1 MRSAKII
8 ALVLVGVLALFLGLG
23 RALVMAD
30 QPDRATPTPY
40 APPEGLNSQGDAP
53 ASPDALPDLVVTH
66 VNVFPTTPVVSQTV
80 VIQVAIKN
88 QGEVNLPAGNNFFVD
103 LYIDPPIPPQPG
115 IDIGPP
121 TYSWGVQSWYVDN
134 GNVWTL
140 SFSTAFTD
148 TGHHSVYAVIDPTGV
163 VVESD
168 EENNVTGPT
177 QFEVITSA
185 YWQQSSHADFQKG
198 FSNLD
203 LSHSRGLMQIGR
215 FYDRYIGSQGTQVNY
230 ASQYFDQPEFDRD
243 IYFPDY
249 AVVTEPGLQIAP
261 IMTKGPNNTD
271 EVAVVWEDW
280 RNGTADADIYFSRST
295 DRGRTW
301 GTPVRITSDAD
312 SIHVQRSPSLI
323 YNEACGTYHVVWA
336 DNRLGSFDIWHAY
349 SADNGATWI
358 EDPAPINDTNVNP
371 TADQTAP
378 AIGVDAFGNLFVAWQ
393 DRRNGNDDIYFAYG
407 SGGCLNW
414 TWGAN
419 VFVTDDPEAT
429 AQDQRLPQLSVATY
443 GTSPNNVYVFIV
455 WQDMRYD
462 GGDIFLGV
470 GRPSP
475 APLYFTFD
483 IDIQMN
489 TDGTT
494 ALQLDP
500 ALDSIPLLVEVDYQM
515 SDDNNNPVSCKAI
528 LQTNV
533 AHVAWQDYR
542 NGNPDIFYAWMFTD
556 YAVLSVTG
564 DDPVLCA
571 AGGAIVE
578 TEFDPFTPYGNVNV
592 SAYQVEPLSAAC
604 WGPDSN
610 TEEPMQ
616 SRWQGEPTVAVGN
629 PYQVFIGWSDGRSSD
644 DLNYDIHI
652 AGMSNL
658 TEDGTPT
665 TDFTQRVGV
674 ANVND
679 NVKRLDLLVASD
691 DQHYNTLYDE
701 YAPAGVR
708 QRRPSLVTQVS
719 TVITPS
725 LNPPSS
731 WVPFAIAW
739 DDTRND
745 DSFSGTVTNRDIFA
759 APFVS
764 EMACVEGAPLCL
776 INGRKLGYYS
786 EQEALD
792 QGYQAWGTYIS
803 PVFDAGSE
811 AVWFDI
817 QWWGA
822 TQFDS
827 SLLLQVRLGNTPTPP
842 LDDINDGNW
851 TRWSGVGGAGGYY
864 DAPGQNIRDED
875 GSLFPRY
882 RYAQYR
888 VLINQNRPTTG
899 LTSPLNGACVSQV
912 KLAYEPIRHDVYLP
926 MVVNGTYQPIAQPD
940 DPYYDALQ
948 WDMQISNFEAAW
960 AQSSGSGVTVAIV
973 DTGVDLNHPELQPNL
988 VSGWDFGNNDAVP
1001 QDVHGHGTHVAGLVA
1016 AVGNNGQGIAG
1027 AAWNAKIMP
1036 LKVFADGSV
1045 LASDA
1050 AIASAIQYAVDHG
1063 AKVINLSL
1071 GSKDDS
1077 QAVRD
1082 AIAYARSKGAVVVA
1096 AAGNLYKDGNPV
1108 VYPAAIP
1115 EVIAVAAVTN
1125 EQQRASY
1132 SSVHS
1137 YVDVAAGGGD
1147 PSSPTD
1153 PVIQHW
1159 VWSTYPRALGGV
1171 PETGYTG
1178 ISGTSQAAAHVSG
1191 VAALLLS
1198 RNGSLSP
1205 DAVAN
1210 LITGTADDLGTP
1222 GKDSEFGYGLLNA
1235 GSAVSNAV
1243 VTAMQDRFAPLR
1255 KQVSV
1260 YKDTPDLLRQENNWV
1275 SGELLVA
1282 YEETTTQAAMDAI
1295 LSEYGAKRVEQV
1307 LATGVWRVQVPKG
1320 QEVAVRD
1327 ALRAQPGIRYAELN
1341 YLRPL
1346 Q

>member
-1 MRSAKII
+1 MRSTKTI
-8 ALVLVGVLALFLGLG
+8 ALVGFCVLALFLGIG

-40 APPEGLNSQGDAP
+40 APPEEIAPQGDAP

-66 VNVFPTTPVVSQTV
+66 VNVFPTTPVVSETV

-88 QGEVNLPAGNNFFVD
+88 QGDVNLPAGNNFFVD
-103 LYIDPPIPPQPG
+103 LYIDPPLPPQPG

-121 TYSWGVQSWYVDN
+121 TFTWGVQSWYVDD

-140 SFSTAFTD
+140 SFSTTFTD
-148 TGHHSVYAVIDPTGV
+148 TGRHNVYAVIDPTGV

-185 YWQQSSHADFQKG
+185 YWQQSSHSDFQKG

-203 LSHSRGLMQIGR
+203 LSHPRGLMQIGL
-215 FYDRYIGSQGTQVNY
+215 FYDRYIASQATQLNY
-230 ASQYFDQPEFDRD
+230 ALQYFDEPEFDRE

-249 AVVTEPGLQIAP
+249 AVITETGLQIAP
-261 IMTKGPNNTD
+261 VMVKGPNATD
-271 EVAVVWEDW
+271 EVAIVWEDW
-280 RNGTADADIYFSRST
+280 RNGTTDADIYFSRST
-295 DRGRTW
+295 DQGRTW
-301 GTPVRITSDAD
+301 STPVRITSDAD
-312 SIHVQRSPSLI
+312 SIHVQRTPSLI
-323 YNEACGTYHVVWA
+323 YNEACGTYHAVWA

-349 SADNGATWI
+349 STDNGATWI
-358 EDPAPINDTNVNP
+358 EDPLPINDLNVNP

-429 AQDQRLPQLSVATY
+429 AQDQRLPQLSVSTY
-443 GTSPNNVYVFIV
+443 GNTPNDVYVFIV
-455 WQDMRYD
+455 WQDMRFD
-462 GGDIFLGV
+462 GGDIFLGI
-470 GRPSP
+470 GQPSP

-483 IDIQMN
+483 IDVQMN

-500 ALDSIPLLVEVDYQM
+500 ALDSMPLQVEIDFQM
-515 SDDNNNPVSCKAI
+515 EDDNNNPIKCKAT

-542 NGNPDIFYAWMFTD
+542 NGNPDIYYAWLFTD
-556 YAVLSVTG
+556 YKILSVIG
-564 DDPVLCA
+564 DDPILCA
-571 AGGAIVE
+571 SGGNIIE
-578 TEFDPFTPYGNVNV
+578 TEFAPFTSYGNVNV
-592 SAYQVEPLSAAC
+592 SAYTVEPLSNAC
-604 WGPDSN
+604 WGPDSRSA
-610 TEEPMQ
+610 EPMET
-616 SRWQGEPTVAVGN
+616 RWQGEPTVAVAN
-629 PYQVFIGWSDGRSSD
+629 PYQVFIAWSDGRSSD

-658 TEDGTPT
+658 TEDATPT
-665 TDFTQRVGV
+665 TNFTERVGV

-679 NVKRLDLLVASD
+679 NLKRLDLLIASD
-691 DQHYNTLYDE
+691 KQRYNQLYDE

-708 QRRPSLVTQVS
+708 QRRPSLVTRVS
-719 TVITPS
+719 NVITPT
-725 LNPPSS
+725 LNTE
-731 WVPFAIAW
+731 WLPFAIAW
-739 DDTRND
+739 DDTRYD
-745 DSFSGTVTNRDIFA
+745 DSFSGTITNRDIFA

-764 EMACVEGAPLCL
+764 EMACAEGTPLCL
-776 INGRKLGYYS
+776 LNGRRVGQYTA
-786 EQEALD
+786 QEAID
-792 QGYQAWGTYIS
+792 TRGYQAWGTYIS

-811 AVWFDI
+811 AIWFDI

-842 LDDINDGNW
+842 LDDVNDGNW

-899 LTSPLNGACVSQV
+899 LTNPLNGACVSQV
-912 KLAYEPIRHDVYLP
+912 KLAYEPIKHTVYLP
-926 MVVNGTYQPIAQPD
+926 LMLNGSYQTTAKPND
-940 DPYYDALQ
+940 TYYDALQ
-948 WDMQISNFEAAW
+948 WDMRISNFEAAW
-960 AQSSGSGVTVAIV
+960 AQSRGNDVTIAIV
-973 DTGVDLNHPELQPNL
+973 DTGVDLNHPDLKPNL
-988 VSGWDFGNNDAVP
+988 VAGWDFGNNDGVP
-1001 QDVHGHGTHVAGLVA
+1001 QDVDGHGTHVAGLA
-1016 AVGNNGQGIAG
+1016 GAVGDNAQGIAG

-1036 LKVFADGSV
+1036 LKVFADGSQQ
-1045 LASDA
+1045 ATDA
-1050 AIASAIQYAVDHG
+1050 AISAAIQYAADHG
-1063 AKVINLSL
+1063 ADVIHLSV
-1071 GSKDDS
+1071 GGPDDS
-1077 QAVRD
+1077 QAIRD
-1082 AIAYARSKGAVVVA
+1082 AIAYARSKGAVIVA
-1096 AAGNLYKDGNPV
+1096 AAGNEYENGNPV
-1108 VYPAAIP
+1108 IYPAALAD
-1115 EVIAVAAVTN
+1115 VIAVAAVTS
-1125 EQQRASY
+1125 ERQRASY

-1147 PSSPTD
+1147 PANATD

-1159 VWSTYPRALGGV
+1159 VWSTYPTSLGGA
-1171 PETGYTG
+1171 PATGYNKM
-1178 ISGTSQAAAHVSG
+1178 SGTAQAAAHASG
-1191 VAALLLS
+1191 LAALLLS
-1198 RNGSLSP
+1198 RNSALSP
-1205 DAVAN
+1205 DDVAT
-1210 LITGTADDLGTP
+1210 LMKGTADDLGAP
-1222 GKDSEFGYGLLNA
+1222 GVDNEFGYGLLDA
-1235 GSAVSNAV
+1235 GSAVSSAV
-1243 VTAMQDRFAPLR
+1243 VTTMQERFAPLR
-1255 KQVSV
+1255 KYVHV
-1260 YKDTPDLLRQENNWV
+1260 YKDAPDLLRQENNWV
-1275 SGELLVA
+1275 PGELLVA
-1282 YEETTTQAAMDAI
+1282 YDDATT
-1295 LSEYGAKRVEQV
+1295 LSTFDDVLSTYGAKRVEQV
-1307 LATGVWRVQVPKG
+1307 LSTGVWLVRVPEG
-1320 QEVAVRD
+1320 REVAVRA
-1327 ALRAQPGIRYAELN
+1327 ALRTQPGIRYVELN
-1341 YLRPL
+1341 YLRTL